1 MAELRRGEDET
12 ASEDEYPCV
21 AKKQEG
27 PVCPSKKQGGAIMD
41 KQTAVMEKL
50 GFATVNPS
58 TEAEIETF
66 SFFNPVQTEEVVARA
81 DKSFQSFRKLSV
93 HKRAEL
99 FSNLASTLRKNKAQ
113 LAKVITTEM
122 GKVFVEAEA
131 EVDKC
136 TREADWYAEHGPQIM
151 ADEPAPTGAVNAYV
165 SYLPLGPILAIM
177 PWNFPIWQLT
187 RMAIPTMLAGNVVL
201 VKHSPNTQ
209 RSSLE
214 FERIMLQA
222 GFPEG
227 VFQNLILNTD
237 DIVNVIN
244 DARVQGASVTGSV
257 RAGSAVAS
265 EAGKVIK
272 KTVMELGG
280 SDAFIVCEDADIPK
294 AVAAGIRGRFQNAGQ
309 VCLAAKRFILV
320 GKIADEFE
328 RSFVDA
334 AKSLRVGDPFESST
348 DLGPLARADLRDSL
362 QKQVEGSIAKG
373 ARLLC
378 GGKPVDGKGAFYPPT
393 VLSGVTEGMPAF
405 DEETFGPVA
414 ALTRVPD
421 VDSAVLAANA
431 SQFGLSGSLWTRDI
445 DLARKVARD
454 LYTGGVFI
462 NGVTASDP
470 RVPVG
475 GVKNSGYGRE
485 LSHFGAHAFVNAQT
499 VWIENA

>member
-1 MAELRRGEDET
+1 MNKA
-12 ASEDEYPCV
+12 
-21 AKKQEG
+21 
-27 PVCPSKKQGGAIMD
+27 
-41 KQTAVMEKL
+41 

-58 TEAEIETF
+58 TGEEIEAF
-66 SFFNPVQTEEVVARA
+66 SYFTPAQTEKVVARA
-81 DKSFQSFRKLSV
+81 DKSFQSFRELPV
-93 HKRAEL
+93 HKRAQL
-99 FSNLASTLRKNKAQ
+99 FTDLGNTLRKNKAQ
-113 LAKVITTEM
+113 LAKVISTEM
-122 GKVFVEAEA
+122 GKIFSEAEA
-131 EVDKC
+131 EIEKC
-136 TREADWYAEHGPQIM
+136 AHEADWYAEHGPKIM
-151 ADEPAPTGAVNAYV
+151 ADEPAPTGTVNAYV

-214 FERIMLQA
+214 FERVMLEA

-227 VFQNLILNTD
+227 VFQNLILKRD
-237 DIVNVIN
+237 DVVNVIN
-244 DARVQGASVTGSV
+244 DGRVQGASVTGSV

-280 SDAFIVCEDADIPK
+280 SDAFIVCEDADIAK
-294 AVAAGIRGRFQNAGQ
+294 AVAAGIRGRFHNAGQ

-328 RSFVDA
+328 RSFVEA
-334 AKSLRVGDPFESST
+334 AKSLRVG
-348 DLGPLARADLRDSL
+348 
-362 QKQVEGSIAKG
+362 
-373 ARLLC
+373 
-378 GGKPVDGKGAFYPPT
+378 KPIEGKGAFYPPT

-421 VDSAVLAANA
+421 IDSAVRAANA
-431 SQFGLSGSLWTRDI
+431 SQFGLSGNLWTRDVE
-445 DLARKVARD
+445 LARKVARD

>member
-1 MAELRRGEDET
+1 
-12 ASEDEYPCV
+12 
-21 AKKQEG
+21 
-27 PVCPSKKQGGAIMD
+27 
-41 KQTAVMEKL
+41 
-50 GFATVNPS
+50 
-58 TEAEIETF
+58 
-66 SFFNPVQTEEVVARA
+66 
-81 DKSFQSFRKLSV
+81 
-93 HKRAEL
+93 
-99 FSNLASTLRKNKAQ
+99 
-113 LAKVITTEM
+113 M
-122 GKVFVEAEA
+122 GKIFSEAEA
-131 EVDKC
+131 EVEKC
-136 TREADWYAEHGPQIM
+136 AHESDWYAENGPKIM
-151 ADEPAPTGAVNAYV
+151 ADESAPTGTVNAYV

-187 RMAIPTMLAGNVVL
+187 RMAIPTLLAGNVVL

-214 FERIMLQA
+214 FERVMLEA

-227 VFQNLILNTD
+227 AFQNLILKRD

-244 DARVQGASVTGSV
+244 DRRVQGASVTGSV

-280 SDAFIVCEDADIPK
+280 SDAFIVCEDADVSK
-294 AVAAGIRGRFQNAGQ
+294 AVVAGIRGRFHNAGQ

-320 GKIADEFE
+320 EKIADKFE
-328 RSFVDA
+328 QLFVDA
-334 AKSLRVGDPFESST
+334 AKALRVGDPFNSAT
-348 DLGPLARADLRDSL
+348 DLGPMARADLRDSL
-362 QKQVEGSIAKG
+362 HQQVEGSIAKG

-378 GGKPVDGKGAFYPPT
+378 GGKPVAGKGAFYPPT

-414 ALTRVPD
+414 AITRVPD
-421 VDSAVLAANA
+421 LDAAVRAANA
-431 SQFGLSGSLWTRDI
+431 SQFGLSGDLWTRNI

-462 NGVTASDP
+462 NGITATDP

-499 VWIENA
+499 VWIENAA

>member
-1 MAELRRGEDET
+1 MET
-12 ASEDEYPCV
+12 LLAKGVIMSAS
-21 AKKQEG
+21 
-27 PVCPSKKQGGAIMD
+27 
-41 KQTAVMEKL
+41 

-58 TEAEIETF
+58 TGAEIETF
-66 SFFNPVQTEEVVARA
+66 SFFNPTQTEEVVARA
-81 DKSFQSFRKLSV
+81 DKSLQSFLQLSV
-93 HKRAEL
+93 HKRAQL
-99 FSNLASTLRKNKAQ
+99 FSNLASALRKNKPG

-122 GKVFVEAEA
+122 GKIFSEAEA
-131 EVDKC
+131 EVEKC
-136 TREADWYAEHGPQIM
+136 AHESDWYAENGPKIM
-151 ADEPAPTGAVNAYV
+151 ADESAPTATVNAYV
-165 SYLPLGPILAIM
+165 AYLPLGPILATM
-177 PWNFPIWQLT
+177 AWNFPIWQLT

-214 FERIMLQA
+214 FERIMLEA

-227 VFQNLILNTD
+227 AFQNLILKRD

-244 DARVQGASVTGSV
+244 DRRVQGASVTGSV

-280 SDAFIVCEDADIPK
+280 SDAFIVCEDADVPR
-294 AVAAGIRGRFQNAGQ
+294 AVAAGIKGRFHNAGQ

-320 GKIADEFE
+320 EEIADKFE
-328 RSFVDA
+328 QLFVDA
-334 AKSLRVGDPFESST
+334 AKALRVGDPFNSAT
-348 DLGPLARADLRDSL
+348 DLGPMARADLRDSL
-362 QKQVEGSIAKG
+362 HQQVEGSIAKG

-378 GGKPVDGKGAFYPPT
+378 GGKPVAGKGAFYPPT
-393 VLSGVTEGMPAF
+393 VLSGVAEGMPAF

-414 ALTRVPD
+414 AITGVPD
-421 VDSAVLAANA
+421 LDAAVRAANA
-431 SQFGLSGSLWTRDI
+431 SQFGLSGDLWTRNI
-445 DLARKVARD
+445 ELARKVARD

-499 VWIENA
+499 VWIENLN

>member
-1 MAELRRGEDET
+1 MPT
-12 ASEDEYPCV
+12 AAIATNTSEFV
-21 AKKQEG
+21 T
-27 PVCPSKKQGGAIMD
+27 I
-41 KQTAVMEKL
+41 
-50 GFATVNPS
+50 NPS
-58 TEAEIETF
+58 TGEEIETF
-66 SFFNPVQTEEVVARA
+66 SYFTPAEAEKVVSQA
-81 DKSFQSFRKLSV
+81 DKSFQSFRKISV
-93 HKRAEL
+93 YKRARL
-99 FSNLASTLRKNKAQ
+99 FSGLANSLRRNKAQ
-113 LAKVITTEM
+113 LANVITKEM
-122 GKVFVEAEA
+122 GKIFSEAEA
-131 EVDKC
+131 EIEKC
-136 TREADWYAEHGPQIM
+136 AHEADWYAEHGPKIM

-214 FERIMLQA
+214 FERVMLEA

-227 VFQNLILNTD
+227 VFQNLILKRD

-244 DARVQGASVTGSV
+244 DSRVQGASVTGSV
-257 RAGSAVAS
+257 RAGSAVAA

-294 AVAAGIRGRFQNAGQ
+294 AVEAGIRGRFHNAGQ

-320 GKIADEFE
+320 GKIADKFE
-328 RSFVDA
+328 QSFVER
-334 AKSLRVGDPFESST
+334 AKSLRVGDPLDAEV
-348 DLGPLARADLRDSL
+348 DMGPMARADLRDSL
-362 QKQVEGSIAKG
+362 HKQVEGSISKG

-378 GGKPVDGKGAFYPPT
+378 GGKPIGGKGAFYPAS

-414 ALTRVPD
+414 AITRVPD
-421 VDSAVLAANA
+421 IEAAVRAANA
-431 SQFGLSGSLWTRDI
+431 SQFGLSGNVWTRDI
-445 DLARKVARD
+445 ELARKLARE

-462 NGVTASDP
+462 NGITATDP